1 VKEVVVHSEKW
12 LRLTKLYYLDEKGQ
26 ERVCC
31 SHCFYFLFVQVM
43 TDPCTNVYVL
53 GLANEANNNF
63 MKKKEWDCCE
73 RTTRHGECDGVD
85 IIARVKYGN
94 REDDIVLCVQYRP
107 PMRSYCVE

>member
-1 VKEVVVHSEKW
+1 LSTLKNGYVSQSCITWMRRVKKDQ
-12 LRLTKLYYLDEKGQ
+12 Y
-26 ERVCC
+26 
-31 SHCFYFLFVQVM
+31 
-43 TDPCTNVYVL
+43 
-53 GLANEANNNF
+53 EAKQPF
-63 MKKKEWDCCE
+63 HEKKEWDCCE